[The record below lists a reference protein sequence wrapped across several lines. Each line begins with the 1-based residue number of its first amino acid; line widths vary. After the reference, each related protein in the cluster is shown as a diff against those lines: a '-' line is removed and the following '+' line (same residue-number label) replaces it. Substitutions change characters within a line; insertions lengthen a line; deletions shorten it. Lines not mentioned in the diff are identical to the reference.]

1 MLPADTWVDF
11 EAGAT
16 VIDEAEGALRAGD
29 PMRLLGP
36 ATAAVNVARRPFL
49 AGIEGDWVESQRRR
63 QERVRLRALDCISQM
78 WLAGN
83 EPQLAVEAA
92 TEAIELDPFR
102 EASYQFLMRAY
113 GAAGNSARGL
123 RVYRRLRE
131 LLQEEL
137 GTGSS
142 PETDS
147 VYKQLLR

>member
-1 MLPADTWVDF
+1 MDF